1 MKEFLTLFTFLTFTT
16 AFANT
21 SCDKCD
27 IDKVK
32 IVIDHLDSLTFQI
45 VDDFLCTFDS
55 SCNTNLEYSEWSNET
70 LFKVLD
76 KAPAIFFQ
84 VIAKRQV
91 DNKILFT
98 EIENPVHDGFDLQEI
113 YDKILATS
121 VPTDLKTKFLDALI
135 TAAGKNGQKI
145 KK

>member
-21 SCDKCD
+21 SCEKCD

-32 IVIDHLDSLTFQI
+32 IVIEHLDSLTFQI
-45 VDDFLCTFDS
+45 VDDFVCTFDS
-55 SCNTNLEYSEWSNET
+55 SCNTNVEYSEWSNET

-76 KAPAIFFQ
+76 KAPTIFFQ
-84 VIAKRQV
+84 VIDKGHV
-91 DNKILFT
+91 DNKILLT
-98 EIENPVHDGFDLQEI
+98 EIENPIHEFDFQKV
-113 YDKILATS
+113 YDKIVATS
-121 VPTDLKTKFLDALI
+121 APTGIKTKYLNALI
-135 TAAGKNGQKI
+135 TAAGKGGQKI